1 MPKDEVM
8 SAWSNVMN
16 ASVGSDLKM
25 DKAYI
30 DEANGQTIC
39 CWSAPDRKSVE
50 DLFTKAQVKTESIKQ
65 VVVYS
70 G

>member
-1 MPKDEVM
+1 MPKDKVM
-8 SAWSNVMN
+8 TAWSNVMN

-30 DEANGQTIC
+30 DEATGQAIC
-39 CWSAPDRKSVE
+39 CWSAPDKKSVE
-50 DLFTKAQVKTESIKQ
+50 DLFTKAQVETESIKQ